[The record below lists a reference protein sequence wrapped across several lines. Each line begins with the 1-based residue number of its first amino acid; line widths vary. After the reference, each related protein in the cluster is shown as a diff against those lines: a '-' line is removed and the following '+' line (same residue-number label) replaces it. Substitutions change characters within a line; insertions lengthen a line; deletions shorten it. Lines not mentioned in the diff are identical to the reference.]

1 MTEEPTVDLRIARAR
16 ADVQKHGWHVV
27 KVLADESGPAFAY
40 SIGMFETFGHSE
52 ILMFGF
58 EPDLMH
64 RIINNVGFDIRSGKR
79 FSADQR
85 DDDVLNNYEVEF
97 KAVLPQ
103 FFDELVG
110 TALAYYRGSVFTV
123 LQCVLPDKEHRFPW
137 NPECDE
143 WLREKQRT
151 FFEAEAN

>member
-1 MTEEPTVDLRIARAR
+1 MTEEPTADPRIARAR
-16 ADVQKHGWHVV
+16 ADVQKNGWHVV

-85 DDDVLNNYEVEF
+85 DDDVLNNYEVESQSG
-97 KAVLPQ
+97 AASVLCGIGG
-103 FFDELVG
+103 DGVG
-110 TALAYYRGSVFTV
+110 LLSRTSLHGASVRAARQGTSFSV
-123 LQCVLPDKEHRFPW
+123 EPGVRSVAQGESADIF
-137 NPECDE
+137 
-143 WLREKQRT
+143 
-151 FFEAEAN
+151 